1 MSRLL
6 LERAATRSSQ
16 ESRRKAVF
24 VMTPLG
30 SHNIVIELRPFKNI
44 FFSIGQ
50 QQLEINI

>member
-30 SHNIVIELRPFKNI
+30 SHNIVIELVKYWSSPTFI
-44 FFSIGQ
+44 TIMLSA
-50 QQLEINI
+50 